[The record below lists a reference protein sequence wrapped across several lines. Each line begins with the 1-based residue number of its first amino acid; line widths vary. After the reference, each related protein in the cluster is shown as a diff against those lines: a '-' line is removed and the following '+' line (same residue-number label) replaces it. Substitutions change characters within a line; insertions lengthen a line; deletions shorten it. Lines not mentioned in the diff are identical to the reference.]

1 MMICC
6 VQSENLDNSM
16 DHSNMSAVS
25 HDAEDDKSLV
35 LQYEGEQHQL
45 YCRWRWCSISFI
57 IQSFTSSSFSR
68 SLHHSVVHIVIV
80 IQASSSSFSRSLH
93 HHSVVHFHH
102 SVVHI
107 VIVIQSF
114 TSSSFSRSL
123 HHHSVVHIVVVH
135 SSHSLRQFLHLRQ
148 FVSVVLYVLVTVD
161 LHCWLCSVLRAV
173 ARNLFAGFSCPFSS
187 FPSFPSLPQS
197 QSDSSDPLRDLH
209 ECCYYRRMTFTATRH
224 ISLALMS

>member
-80 IQASSSSFSRSLH
+80 IQAS
-93 HHSVVHFHH
+93 
-102 SVVHI
+102 
-107 VIVIQSF
+107 
-114 TSSSFSRSL
+114 SSSFSRSL